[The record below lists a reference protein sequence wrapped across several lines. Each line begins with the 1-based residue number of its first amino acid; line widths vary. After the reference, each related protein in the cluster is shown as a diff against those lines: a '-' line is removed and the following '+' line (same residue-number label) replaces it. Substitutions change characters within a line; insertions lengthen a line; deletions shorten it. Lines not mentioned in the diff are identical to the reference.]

1 MIRRTTRSL
10 TPEPTMPKIST
21 PHTPTSPSSINV
33 SHFPTEGWLSHTR
46 PTKCVVSGRIGTII
60 GYEEY
65 YIKDDRVLCTCAFL
79 TAAVT
84 TTIDDGAS
92 PPESTKLDNETG
104 HNCKMPHKTYRS
116 FTRLVLGLDHDT
128 WAQYCTEGAF
138 CTGS

>member
-1 MIRRTTRSL
+1 MMIRRTTRSL

-65 YIKDDRVLCTCAFL
+65 YIKDDRVLCSRAFS

-84 TTIDDGAS
+84 TTVDDGAS
-92 PPESTKLDNETG
+92 PPTKQATTAKCRAKYTDPLPDL
-104 HNCKMPHKTYRS
+104 S
-116 FTRLVLGLDHDT
+116 L
-128 WAQYCTEGAF
+128 A
-138 CTGS
+138 